1 MTEVPRTSQGRVRP
15 KLTPREVK
23 CSACGG
29 MLLERSDDT
38 RFVVCRYCN
47 AHLELG
53 QVEARVLSK
62 AAPRHGFD
70 YAIDDAFVWNGG
82 RYVVAAR
89 MVFTQSDE
97 DGASET
103 IEYLLWSPR
112 RGTLYL
118 DFDDG
123 RWLLSRMVH
132 VMPRCD
138 DPFAL
143 AEGASVS
150 TYDGDAWTFVESGT
164 GTLAYVDGSLPWV
177 ATVGD
182 RVQYATFRAAHDGHK
197 LYEVERDAGET
208 EFCEIRVVSQA
219 ELRAAAQT
227 KHDERSEP
235 PDRTASRGDSSGNP
249 SEGAA
254 SEGERSGNPSERV
267 AEGAHATTRWFLWM
281 ALVAAVFCLT
291 NLALA
296 SQAAREGRVV
306 LTKTIVPGLHPPPAV
321 TPAPPGAPEEDPD
334 DLETG
339 DVIDNSPPD
348 PEEPPIVGG
357 VELNTDSFQLP
368 AKSLLRID
376 LAAPTLNEAWASIDL
391 ALVYGDDLAT
401 HILDGD
407 LAHYN
412 GDEDDPE
419 EGPRTDTILAWIEQ
433 PGTYHFLVRVM
444 GAKGDTETPG
454 DIPVPV
460 TITATTD
467 ARAPSPLHHMAI
479 VSGIAAAVLFGIFL
493 IRRPRA
499 KEEAA

>member
-1 MTEVPRTSQGRVRP
+1 VTEVPRTSQGRVRP

-219 ELRAAAQT
+219 ELRGSADETRRAQ
-227 KHDERSEP
+227 
-235 PDRTASRGDSSGNP
+235 RTAGPHGLQGRLFGQPVRGRGLRGRAFRQPVGTSRRGRACDHALVPLDGSRGRRVLSHEP
-249 SEGAA
+249 
-254 SEGERSGNPSERV
+254 RPRV
-267 AEGAHATTRWFLWM
+267 A
-281 ALVAAVFCLT
+281 
-291 NLALA
+291 
-296 SQAAREGRVV
+296 
-306 LTKTIVPGLHPPPAV
+306 
-321 TPAPPGAPEEDPD
+321 
-334 DLETG
+334 
-339 DVIDNSPPD
+339 
-348 PEEPPIVGG
+348 GG
-357 VELNTDSFQLP
+357 T
-368 AKSLLRID
+368 
-376 LAAPTLNEAWASIDL
+376 
-391 ALVYGDDLAT
+391 
-401 HILDGD
+401 
-407 LAHYN
+407 
-412 GDEDDPE
+412 
-419 EGPRTDTILAWIEQ
+419 
-433 PGTYHFLVRVM
+433 
-444 GAKGDTETPG
+444 
-454 DIPVPV
+454 
-460 TITATTD
+460 
-467 ARAPSPLHHMAI
+467 
-479 VSGIAAAVLFGIFL
+479 
-493 IRRPRA
+493 
-499 KEEAA
+499 

>member
-1 MTEVPRTSQGRVRP
+1 MTEVPTTSLGRVRP
-15 KLTPREVK
+15 TLTPRDVK
-23 CSACGG
+23 CPSCGA
-29 MLLERSDDT
+29 MLPQRSDAT

-53 QVEARVLSK
+53 EVEARVLSR
-62 AAPRHGFD
+62 AEPRQGFR

-97 DGASET
+97 DGPSET
-103 IEYLLWSPR
+103 VEYLLWSPR

-143 AEGASVS
+143 QEGARIS
-150 TYDGDAWTFVESGT
+150 TFDGEAWTFVESGT

-177 ATVGD
+177 AAVGD
-182 RVQYATFRAAHDGHK
+182 RVEYATFRGARDGHN
-197 LYEVERDAGET
+197 LYEVERDSGET
-208 EFCEIRVVSQA
+208 EFCQIRVVSEA
-219 ELRAAAQT
+219 ELHAAAQT
-227 KHDERSEP
+227 KRGTPAPPEVEP
-235 PDRTASRGDSSGNP
+235 RTATESDTEEANDTPGVGVDRD
-249 SEGAA
+249 A
-254 SEGERSGNPSERV
+254 R
-267 AEGAHATTRWFLWM
+267 ATARWLLSM
-281 ALVAAVFCLT
+281 ALAAAAFCIL

-296 SQAAREGRVV
+296 SHAAGSGHVV
-306 LTKTIVPGLHPPPAV
+306 LSTTIPPGLHPPPTV
-321 TPAPPGAPEEDPD
+321 TPAPPGAPEQDPD
-334 DLETG
+334 DLEMG
-339 DVIDNSPPD
+339 DETDNSPPD
-348 PEEPPIVGG
+348 PEETPIVGG
-357 VELNTDSFQLP
+357 VHLNTESFQLR

-376 LAAPTLNEAWASIDL
+376 LAAPALQEAWASVDL

-407 LAHYN
+407 LAAY
-412 GDEDDPE
+412 DDDDTN
-419 EGPRTDTILAWIEQ
+419 EGSRTDTLFVWVEQ

-444 GAKGDTETPG
+444 GGNGETETPG

-460 TITATTD
+460 TITATEQ
-467 ARAPSPLHHMAI
+467 AHSPAPMNHMALF
-479 VSGIAAAVLFGIFL
+479 SGVASLVFFALFL

-499 KEEAA
+499 KEAA